1 MDCSEEIQNSI
12 KENGPVVALESTIIS
27 HGMPFPQNLETALE
41 VERIIR
47 KEGAIPATI
56 AVLEGRIKIGLS
68 NLELEQFAQRTKT
81 VKVSSRDLPL
91 ALSQKH
97 DGRTTVAASMICA
110 SMAGISVFVTGGIG
124 GVHRGSE
131 KTMDISGDLMELART
146 NVAVVCAGIKSILDI
161 PRTLE
166 YLETQGVPVIGYRTD
181 EFPAFYTTTSGYSV
195 QSRINT
201 AEEIARCM
209 KVKWELGLEGGM
221 VIANPVLRED
231 AMDEEVIEEA
241 ITKSLKEASE
251 KGIDG
256 KAVTPFLLE
265 RISQL
270 TDGESLKTNIALV
283 CNNALL
289 GARIAS
295 AYGHEF

>member
-1 MDCSEEIQNSI
+1 
-12 KENGPVVALESTIIS
+12 
-27 HGMPFPQNLETALE
+27 
-41 VERIIR
+41 
-47 KEGAIPATI
+47 
-56 AVLEGRIKIGLS
+56 
-68 NLELEQFAQRTKT
+68 
-81 VKVSSRDLPL
+81 
-91 ALSQKH
+91 
-97 DGRTTVAASMICA
+97 
-110 SMAGISVFVTGGIG
+110 
-124 GVHRGSE
+124 
-131 KTMDISGDLMELART
+131 
-146 NVAVVCAGIKSILDI
+146 
-161 PRTLE
+161 
-166 YLETQGVPVIGYRTD
+166 
-181 EFPAFYTTTSGYSV
+181 
-195 QSRINT
+195 
-201 AEEIARCM
+201 M

-241 ITKSLKEASE
+241 IIKSLKEASE

-270 TDGESLKTNIALV
+270 TGGESLKTNIALV